1 MSLLLSS
8 PIISLSPIIDAV
20 YEPVSLLP
28 LPSQILVSD
37 RQILYDPFRT
47 FDLFFPTVPA
57 FYVTTPDLNTDLKLQ
72 KKVLNNIWS
81 KLENGWILDYTKI
94 FKYIVGS
101 KGNYKLVSSLSE
113 AENNKFSS
121 ENMEDKAKWFLSN
134 IYTRSNLV
142 NTIDKFRKKTGV
154 DLWNV
159 DNDEDM
165 FKAFVYH
172 QIKRFLFEKLA

>member
-28 LPSQILVSD
+28 LPSQILISD

-72 KKVLNNIWS
+72 IRMAYEKNAYWFTKVSKQHFNAPSSTTQYLRQIINSGHNGFDPQIENIKTTFNPDQIIRLEDFIQKKSIPEFAESSNEQLNFLNHWHALQSS
-81 KLENGWILDYTKI
+81 KSLNLLE
-94 FKYIVGS
+94 
-101 KGNYKLVSSLSE
+101 
-113 AENNKFSS
+113 
-121 ENMEDKAKWFLSN
+121 
-134 IYTRSNLV
+134 R
-142 NTIDKFRKKTGV
+142 
-154 DLWNV
+154 
-159 DNDEDM
+159 
-165 FKAFVYH
+165 
-172 QIKRFLFEKLA
+172 